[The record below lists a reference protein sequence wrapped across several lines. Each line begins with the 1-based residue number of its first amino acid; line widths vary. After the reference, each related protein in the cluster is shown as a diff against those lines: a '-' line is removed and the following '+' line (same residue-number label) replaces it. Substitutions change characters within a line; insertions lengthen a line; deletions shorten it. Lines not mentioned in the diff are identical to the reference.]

1 MIFLFLIMACG
12 NYEAPLFYLDMQVHG
27 QPSPQLERDHVHD
40 LAIPLP
46 KSTATEQWC
55 LEDGLEAVN

>member
-1 MIFLFLIMACG
+1 MACG